1 MKEGDVVG
9 LQLEF
14 ERQTL
19 TVYLNGSRRGVMA
32 SPGMKSCDGAPVAP
46 LVSPLRWAVDIGDGG
61 SVRIERKRPPCTAHQ
76 EERCELQ

>member
-14 ERQTL
+14 ERHTL
-19 TVYLNGSRRGVMA
+19 TVYLNGSRRGVMV
-32 SPGMKSCDGAPVAP
+32 SPGMNSCGGAPVAP
-46 LVSPLRWAVDIGDGG
+46 LVSPLRWAADIGDGA
-61 SVRIERKRPPCTAHQ
+61 SVRIERKRQPCTTHQ